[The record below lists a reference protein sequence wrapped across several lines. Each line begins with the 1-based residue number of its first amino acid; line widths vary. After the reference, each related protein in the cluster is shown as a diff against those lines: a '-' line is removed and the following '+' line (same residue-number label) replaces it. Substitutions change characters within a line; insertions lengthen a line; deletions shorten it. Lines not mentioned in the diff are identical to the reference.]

1 MRIEVPTRVLE
12 LCRHRLHTA
21 LQQRDLGV
29 LRFDLSVAVALFSST
44 LVERL
49 LELRDKGLL
58 VLELVLD
65 IAELSLAFGAHLL
78 YFILCLLGRTLK
90 RLHLLGAFSESTF
103 GSPSRGLEFGNPRSV
118 LISFSDQRLDARG
131 RFAFRALSPCKQSP
145 VLVLGRFKACL
156 EALDLCL
163 QLQGMY

>member
-1 MRIEVPTRVLE
+1 MIAGLRPSSSSGKTPTHLACSSELVNLGIEVPPHLIE
-12 LCRHRLHTA
+12 LRGNRLNTA
-21 LQQRDLGV
+21 FEDRNLGV

-78 YFILCLLGRTLK
+78 YLILGLLGRTLK
-90 RLHLLGAFSESTF
+90 RLHLRGAFSEST
-103 GSPSRGLEFGNPRSV
+103 
-118 LISFSDQRLDARG
+118 
-131 RFAFRALSPCKQSP
+131 
-145 VLVLGRFKACL
+145 LGRPS
-156 EALDLCL
+156 
-163 QLQGMY
+163 